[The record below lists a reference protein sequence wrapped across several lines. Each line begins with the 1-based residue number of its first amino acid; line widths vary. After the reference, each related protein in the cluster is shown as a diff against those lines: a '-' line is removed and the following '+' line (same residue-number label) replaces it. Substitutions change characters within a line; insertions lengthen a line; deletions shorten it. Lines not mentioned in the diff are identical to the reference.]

1 MILQFIGL
9 IDTLSI
15 DELGLRKRL
24 NEEFQRYQKF
34 QSMLGIE
41 KSDANRVDADMKNY
55 AKYILREGNIF
66 EKRELLT
73 YLKDKLLLADKIV
86 TLAR

>member
-1 MILQFIGL
+1 MNIN
-9 IDTLSI
+9 
-15 DELGLRKRL
+15 ELGLRKRL
-24 NEEFQRYQKF
+24 NDEFQRYQKF

-41 KSDANRVDADMKNY
+41 KTDDKRIDADMKNY

-73 YLKDKLLLADKIV
+73 YLKDRLLLADKVV
-86 TLAR
+86 TLAK